1 MSILPAKNLTSEEK
15 INFLANLYNND
26 IIKEVSIY
34 ICTKNLPNSFYN
46 FSDFFLKRRIDD
58 DKLKTILKDIIIKSL
73 TDHDYYLAYVFN
85 NTGLVICESEEDLNK
100 SVWKSNL
107 DFQKL

>member
-1 MSILPAKNLTSEEK
+1 MSVLPANNLTYEEK
-15 INFLANLYNND
+15 INFLVNLYNND
-26 IIKEVSIY
+26 IIKEVSIH

-46 FSDFFLKRRIDD
+46 FSDFFLKRRIDND
-58 DKLKTILKDIIIKSL
+58 NLKNILKTIIVNSL
-73 TDHDYYLAYVFN
+73 TDHKYCLAYVFN
-85 NTGLVICESEEDLNK
+85 NTGLVICECEEDLEN